1 MIYVFLFLFW
11 LSSPPAQAGA
21 PPSEVIPWD
30 SVQIVDTVYVADRP
44 AVSARWVYFITRTK
58 YNSEVLG
65 MKVAEDLAEIR
76 NDLAEIKAAIKA
88 QRKKP

>member
-65 MKVAEDLAEIR
+65 MKVEEEDLKQISQA
-76 NDLAEIKAAIKA
+76 
-88 QRKKP
+88 RKKKEVEADIQER